1 MVQNAWISICGTQDI
16 GSGEPH
22 QLELVT
28 EGSYCYEPGYAKIT
42 YEETE
47 VTGLEGVITSFT
59 VEDGCR
65 VTLSRTGKL
74 NSSMT
79 FIRGE
84 RHESLYDAGFAVL
97 MVSVKTRSMTVL
109 LNENGGVLDLEY
121 EVEIEHEYCGTNSY
135 HIQIRTN

>member
-16 GSGEPH
+16 SSGEPH

-47 VTGLEGVITSFT
+47 VTGLEGVITSFA
-59 VEDGCR
+59 V
-65 VTLSRTGKL
+65 
-74 NSSMT
+74 
-79 FIRGE
+79 
-84 RHESLYDAGFAVL
+84 YDAGFAVL